1 MGMAFVSSA
10 YRAAIR
16 PRFCSIIAAAV
27 AIIGFVGGFAGTAQ
41 AQYIPTIDIRATC
54 TKAAAVTVSLTSGA
68 NDLEICMN
76 SEDSARQQ
84 MIKNWS
90 TFTASDRQGC
100 IQPAVYLPS
109 YVEWLTCFEMNKVV
123 REARE
128 RGQATQD
135 VTKPDADGFITL
147 PRLGRPPRYYY

>member
-1 MGMAFVSSA
+1 MGMVSISSA
-10 YRAAIR
+10 DRAKIG
-16 PRFCSIIAAAV
+16 PRFCSIIAAVV
-27 AIIGFVGGFAGTAQ
+27 AIVGFVGGFAGTAR

-76 SEDSARQQ
+76 SEDGARQQ

-90 TFTASDRQGC
+90 SFTPSDRQGC
-100 IQPAVYLPS
+100 IQPQVYLPS

-135 VTKPDADGFITL
+135 VTKPDSDGFITL
-147 PRLGRPPRYYY
+147 PRLGIRPRYYP